1 MAGISRVNPF
11 PSVVAPATLHGGYPM
26 TFLKVAGS
34 GATFS
39 ADTQAGGGGTAI
51 TEGNFTKAIRAIQR
65 VATIVYIGAR
75 ANGQFV
81 VAVDASTA
89 QTSNYPGNVD
99 ASPTVTER
107 VKAEL
112 EADISGL
119 TATVTDISNLAAGD
133 LA

>member
-1 MAGISRVNPF
+1 MAGISKVNPF
-11 PSVVAPATLHGGYPM
+11 PSVVAPATLHGGYAM
-26 TFLKVAGS
+26 TFLKVAANS
-34 GATFS
+34 NQFT

-51 TEGNFTKAIRAIQR
+51 TEGGFTKAIRAIQR
-65 VATIVYIGAR
+65 VATIVYIGTR

-81 VAVDASTA
+81 VAVDSSTA

-99 ASPTVTER
+99 ATPTVTER

-112 EADISGL
+112 EADINGL
-119 TATVTDISNLAAGD
+119 TATVTDISGLAAGT

>member
-1 MAGISRVNPF
+1 MAGISRVNGG
-11 PSVVAPATLHGGYPM
+11 VVAPATLHGGYPM
-26 TFLKVAGS
+26 LFLKVAGS
-34 GATFS
+34 GATFA
-39 ADTQAGGGGTAI
+39 ADTGGSGAAI

-75 ANGQFV
+75 ADAQFV
-81 VAVDASTA
+81 VAVDSSTA

-99 ASPTVTER
+99 ATPTVTER
-107 VKAEL
+107 LKAEL

-119 TATVTDISNLAAGD
+119 TATVTDISNLTAGQ